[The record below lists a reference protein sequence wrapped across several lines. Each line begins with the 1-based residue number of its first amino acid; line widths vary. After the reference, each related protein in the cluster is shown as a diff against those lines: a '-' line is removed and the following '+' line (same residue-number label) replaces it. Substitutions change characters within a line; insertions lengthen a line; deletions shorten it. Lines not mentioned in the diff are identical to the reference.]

1 MTSNGHSRITLGGR
15 QVQRVGLGTNR
26 LTDTDEN
33 RAFLEG
39 AVEAGVEMIDTAHL
53 YTDGDSETTIGNAR
67 AQFPDSVVVA
77 TKGGF
82 GSGSGTDTDELRSEL
97 ELSFDRL
104 QTDRIAL
111 YYVHRLHSE
120 VPISE
125 TMELLAEY
133 VDAGRIEYV
142 GLSEVSVDQLEEARQ
157 RLPIAAVQNEFSLS
171 ERKHDEVVDH
181 CAAEGIAFVP
191 FFPLRTAD
199 TDGVEEVARSTG
211 ATPNQ
216 VIIAWLLSRSPAML
230 PIPGTLSLEHAKENL
245 AALDL
250 ELSEQQIERLE
261 G

>member
-1 MTSNGHSRITLGGR
+1 M
-15 QVQRVGLGTNR
+15 
-26 LTDTDEN
+26 
-33 RAFLEG
+33 
-39 AVEAGVEMIDTAHL
+39 
-53 YTDGDSETTIGNAR
+53 
-67 AQFPDSVVVA
+67 VA

-82 GSGSGTDTDELRSEL
+82 GSGSGSSTEDLRTEL

-104 QTDRIAL
+104 QTDRIGL

-120 VPISE
+120 VPIGE

-133 VDAGRIEYV
+133 VNAGRIEHV
-142 GLSEVSVDQLEEARQ
+142 GLSEVTVDQIEEARQ
-157 RLPIAAVQNEFSLS
+157 TLPIAAVQNEFSLS

-181 CAAEGIAFVP
+181 CENEGIAFVP

-199 TDGVEEVARSTG
+199 ADGVEEVARSTG

-230 PIPGTLSLEHAKENL
+230 PIPGTLSLDHARENL

-250 ELSEQQIERLE
+250 ELSEDDLQRLDS
-261 G
+261 

>member
-1 MTSNGHSRITLGGR
+1 MTPNRHARIRLGGR
-15 QVQRVGLGTNR
+15 DLCRVGLGTNR

-39 AVEAGVEMIDTAHL
+39 AIDAGIEMIDTAHL
-53 YTDGDSETTIGNAR
+53 YTDGASETTIGDAL
-67 AQFPDSVVVA
+67 APFADSVLVA

-82 GSGSGTDTDELRSEL
+82 GSGSGTTTENLRTEL

-104 QTDRIAL
+104 QTDSIDL
-111 YYVHRLHSE
+111 YYVHRLHPE
-120 VPISE
+120 VPIDE

-133 VDAGRIEYV
+133 VDAGRIQHV
-142 GLSEVSVDQLEEARQ
+142 GLSEASVDQIEEAR
-157 RLPIAAVQNEFSLS
+157 RTLPVAAVQNEFSLS

-181 CAAEGIAFVP
+181 CEDEGIAFVP

-199 TDGVEEVARSTG
+199 TDAVEEVARSTG

-216 VIIAWLLSRSPAML
+216 VIIAWLLNRSPAML
-230 PIPGTLSLEHAKENL
+230 PIPGTLSLEHARENL